1 MIVPDCSAVAY
12 ALLREPGSESV
23 ADRLFA
29 GNHKLHTPHL
39 LDLELIQVFRKA
51 CRAGEL
57 DWARA
62 SQRLEDYARLPLVR
76 YSHILFWPRIWEL
89 RNNITA
95 YDAAYV
101 ALAEALDAPLL
112 TRDKRLASAP
122 GHHARIEL
130 V

>member
-1 MIVPDCSAVAY
+1 MIVPDCSALAY
-12 ALLREPGSESV
+12 ALLREPGSETV

-29 GNHKLHTPHL
+29 SDAELHAPHL
-39 LDLELIQVFRKA
+39 LDLEVIQVLRKA
-51 CRAGEL
+51 CRSGEL

-62 SQRLEDYARLPLVR
+62 SQRFEDYTRLPLVR

-89 RNNITA
+89 RNNMTA

-112 TRDKRLASAP
+112 TRDKRLAAAP
-122 GHHARIEL
+122 GHHAKIEL

>member
-1 MIVPDCSAVAY
+1 MIVPDCSAFTY
-12 ALLREPGSESV
+12 ALLREPGSEKV

-29 GNHKLHTPHL
+29 SDAELHAPHL
-39 LDLELIQVFRKA
+39 LDLELIQTLRKA

-57 DWARA
+57 HWDLAW
-62 SQRLEDYARLPLVR
+62 QRFQDYSRMPLVR

-89 RNNITA
+89 RNNMTA

-101 ALAEALDAPLL
+101 ALAESLDAPLL
-112 TRDKRLASAP
+112 TRDKKLASAP

>member
-1 MIVPDCSAVAY
+1 MIVPDCSAIAY
-12 ALLREPGSESV
+12 ALLRVPGSETV

-29 GNHKLHTPHL
+29 SDAELHAPHL
-39 LDLELIQVFRKA
+39 LDLEVIQVLRKA

-57 DWARA
+57 DVARA
-62 SQRLEDYARLPLVR
+62 SQRFEDYTRLPLVR

-89 RNNITA
+89 RNNMTA

-101 ALAEALDAPLL
+101 ALAESLDAPLL